1 MQVKITKTI
10 NLPDPRRL
18 ELCRRSPDLGPNIL
32 FFTGGS
38 ALRPTSEELIFYT
51 HNSTH
56 IITPVDSG
64 GSSAKLRDAFAMP
77 AIGDIRNRLMALADR
92 GLTGNPEIFRLFAH
106 RFPKDADRDQLEREL
121 VEMINGSHPLVERI
135 TDPMR
140 KIIRMLLSF
149 FYKRKPSDFDLRA
162 ASIGNL
168 ILTGGYLQYNHHL
181 DPVIYIFSKLVN
193 VRGTVRP
200 VLDRHLHLVAELE
213 SRDILV
219 GQHLL
224 TGKEVPPI
232 SSAVKRVF
240 LSESRE
246 TPWPV
251 DVAIPNKIKK
261 LIRGADLICYP
272 MGSFFSSIIS
282 NLLPGGVGDAIAA
295 NKCPKIFIPN
305 TGTDPELYG
314 TDLGR
319 QVEILLH
326 YLKGDNGGLGD
337 EDVLNFILIDERSGG
352 YDGFLDQA
360 RLQQRGIHVIDCR
373 LVSLRSR
380 TRIDEKLLVPTLL
393 SLA

>member
-1 MQVKITKTI
+1 VEVKITKTI
-10 NLPDPRRL
+10 KLPDPRRL
-18 ELCRRSPDLGPNIL
+18 ELYRRSPDLGPNIL
-32 FFTGGS
+32 FFSGGN
-38 ALRPTSEELIFYT
+38 ALRRTSEELICYT

-64 GSSAKLRDAFAMP
+64 GSSAKLRDAFEMP

-92 GLTGNPEIFRLFAH
+92 GLRGNPEIFRLFAH
-106 RFPKDADRDQLEREL
+106 RFPKDADQSLLEREL
-121 VEMINGSHPLVERI
+121 IDMVNGSHPLVERI

-149 FYKRKPSDFDLRA
+149 FHKRKPAKFDLRA

-168 ILTGGYLQYNHHL
+168 ILSGGYLQYNRHL
-181 DPVIYIFSKLVN
+181 DPVIYIFSKLVD

-200 VLDRHLHLVAELE
+200 VLDRHLHLVTELE
-213 SRDILV
+213 NGALLV

-240 LSESRE
+240 LSESCA
-246 TPWPV
+246 TPQPV
-251 DVAIPNKIKK
+251 EVSIPNKIKK
-261 LIRGADLICYP
+261 LIRNADLIGYP

-282 NLLPGGVGDAIAA
+282 NLLPDGVGEAIAA

-305 TGTDPELYG
+305 TGNDPELYG
-314 TDLGR
+314 TDLSR
-319 QVEILLH
+319 QVETLLH
-326 YLKGDNGGLGD
+326 YLKRENADLLD
-337 EDVLNFILIDERSGG
+337 EDVLSFVLIDERSGSYKG
-352 YDGFLDQA
+352 GLDKV
-360 RLQQRGIHVIDCR
+360 RLRERGIHVIDCK
-373 LVSLRSR
+373 LVSLRSKPK
-380 TRIDEKLLVPTLL
+380 IDEKLLVPTLL